1 MRFIARTFLVGVIAL
16 SLCAGTIAAER
27 GPLLISEVPSN
38 QVFTEDEIR
47 TVKSKDI
54 SSLKSQPTNALVS
67 DYIYFLTVS
76 EVKPEVATQA
86 ERDILQRAASYKPN
100 AYREHSEGPIA
111 VPIFDIASLAKHK
124 LMQMD
129 AYAKKS
135 EFLSLLQANPDR
147 FATLSTSNGVNLHSA
162 KMALHDAEGLSPT
175 ITDTLI
181 EKYSSLGGDESLAL
195 LNVLVDTQKS
205 YEAAE
210 ALFDSDLKSPL
221 KHQLLRALPKH
232 FTDSQQKM
240 LLERLIKKRSEL
252 ASQAIIQYSRL
263 PSNSINTDLFYSYLS
278 DGKLGASSAYA
289 LSRVINRDG
298 DYSKLIDYLK
308 SNRSSRLAVANGI
321 LALKFVDTPES
332 KGYLKELL
340 ENDEILFEDM
350 KAEVALWL
358 K

>member
-1 MRFIARTFLVGVIAL
+1 MRLISRTCFVAVIAL
-16 SLCAGTIAAER
+16 SLFIGTIASAG
-27 GPLLISEVPSN
+27 GPLLISEVPTN
-38 QVFTEDEIR
+38 QVFTENEII
-47 TVKSKDI
+47 TIKSQHL
-54 SSLKSQPTNALVS
+54 SSLKSQPTNALIS
-67 DYIYFLTVS
+67 DYIYFLNVS
-76 EVKPEVATQA
+76 KIEPEIATQA

-162 KMALHDAEGLSPT
+162 KMALHDAEDLSPT
-175 ITDTLI
+175 ITETLI
-181 EKYSSLGGDESLAL
+181 EKYSSLGGHESLVL

-232 FTDSQQKM
+232 FTDSQQEM

-298 DYSKLIDYLK
+298 DYSKLIDYLT

-358 K
+358 N